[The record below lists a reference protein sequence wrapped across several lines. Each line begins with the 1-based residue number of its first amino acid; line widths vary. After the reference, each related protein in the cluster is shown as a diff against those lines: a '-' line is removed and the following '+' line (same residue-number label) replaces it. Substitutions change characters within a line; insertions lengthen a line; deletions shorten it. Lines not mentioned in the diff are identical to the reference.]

1 MKSTVKNLSEW
12 KREIE
17 VEMDTD
23 EVKEEW
29 EKILLQYTHRAK
41 IPGFRPGKAPKD
53 MVKRMF
59 YPEIKEALVN
69 SLAPKALEKELQSNS
84 LRPIGAPVV
93 NELHFKEGEPFR
105 LKAQFDIW
113 PDITLPE
120 YKNVEIKKK
129 NVSVSETDMEKALE
143 EFRLK
148 AAQYVPV
155 EGRGVVEGDYVI
167 AEVKG
172 RDINTKKFLPTEKVV
187 IIAGDQGNE
196 SVLNQSLIGLKPEE
210 NCDFEITYN
219 KSHQNKKLAG
229 RKITYSLKVISI
241 KERKIPEINDEFAKD
256 LGDYENLKVLKKE
269 IKENIR
275 AAKEKEMRS
284 EMAQEII
291 KKIYQGS
298 PFEVP
303 ETLLEQEYT
312 AVMRRIIS
320 SRSQEELKKEDVEE
334 LKKEGRQKA
343 EQNIRNHLILQKITE
358 QEGIKVSEKEV
369 QEELKTIAK
378 SNQLPLAR
386 VIETFNQEGRREE
399 LKETLLYR
407 KAVDFLVDSAIIK

>member
-1 MKSTVKNLSEW
+1 MRSTVKNLSEW

-29 EKILLQYTHRAK
+29 ERILIQYTHRAK

-69 SLAPKALEKELQSNS
+69 SLTPKALEKELQSNN

-129 NVSVSETDMEKALE
+129 NVSVSEIDMEKALE
-143 EFRLK
+143 ELRLK

-210 NCDFEITYN
+210 NCDFEITYDKN
-219 KSHQNKKLAG
+219 HQNKKLAG
-229 RKITYSLKVISI
+229 RKIAYNLKVISL
-241 KERKIPEINDEFAKD
+241 KERKVPEINDEFAKD
-256 LGDYENLKVLKKE
+256 LGDYENLEVLKKE

-284 EMAQEII
+284 EMAREII

-320 SRSQEELKKEDVEE
+320 SRSQEEIKKEDVEE
-334 LKKEGRQKA
+334 LKKEGKQKA

-358 QEGIKVSEKEV
+358 QEEIEVSEKEV

-407 KAVDFLVDSAIIK
+407 KAVDFLVDNAIIK